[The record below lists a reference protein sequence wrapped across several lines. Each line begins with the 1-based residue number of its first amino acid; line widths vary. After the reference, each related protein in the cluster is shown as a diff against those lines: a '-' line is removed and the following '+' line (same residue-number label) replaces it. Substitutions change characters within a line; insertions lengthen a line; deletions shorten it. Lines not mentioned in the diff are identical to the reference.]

1 MTSMT
6 SIIILLDFDFT
17 IQSLKSVLHVSNGSN
32 TGGFIFVETLKI
44 GIFMFFENAIRD
56 SPFINLNCRGEKD

>member
-1 MTSMT
+1 MT

-17 IQSLKSVLHVSNGSN
+17 IQSLKCVLNVSNGSN

-44 GIFMFFENAIRD
+44 GIFVCFLKMQFETPLLLI
-56 SPFINLNCRGEKD
+56 